1 MSNLPWYVLTCPD
14 CGCKQIYVGNGFYE
28 RPNCIS
34 CDKELVPFAKQSTAQ
49 KLAVITHNPALQNE
63 LGTRILDYMYEDSVT
78 EKTLGCAV
86 ADAGYAALMDV
97 GHNSGIAASNMF
109 AAIVN
114 MNLDDMIDTMHPV
127 PYTNEDCKY

>member
-1 MSNLPWYVLTCPD
+1 MCLPVLIVAVNRSMSATVFMKD
-14 CGCKQIYVGNGFYE
+14 Q
-28 RPNCIS
+28 
-34 CDKELVPFAKQSTAQ
+34 TAS
-49 KLAVITHNPALQNE
+49 AVIRSLCPLQNRVRLKNWLSLPTIRQNE
-63 LGTRILDYMYEDSVT
+63 LVTRILDYIHEDSVT